1 MDGLAQCFLWIDE
14 SPTEQENDRIVRENA
29 ELQDHIQL
37 LHAAFGLLPVIIRH
51 ATHRDSS
58 ELAFLRLGIRLFNS
72 AGAAFKLVR
81 SGYYQSAL
89 AAIRDVVEIQFLLD
103 LFRRDQQELAD
114 WVSLSPADREKQF
127 KPVEVRRKLD
137 AFDGYTERLRGEAY
151 KLFCQYGAHPTP
163 EGFCIIS
170 PEGWT
175 QIGPFPS
182 EERVIACIQELA
194 KHFPYAC
201 LLFSGQFT
209 SDDAEVLTAKARFL
223 AVLEVWRKRYLVHV
237 NAA

>member
-103 LFRRDQQELAD
+103 LFRRDQQEPIGCHYRQQIVKSNSNRSRLD
-114 WVSLSPADREKQF
+114 VSWTPLMGIRNDFAGKPISFFVNMARTQRRRVSASSPQRVGLRLVRF
-127 KPVEVRRKLD
+127 RRRK
-137 AFDGYTERLRGEAY
+137 E
-151 KLFCQYGAHPTP
+151 
-163 EGFCIIS
+163 
-170 PEGWT
+170 
-175 QIGPFPS
+175 
-182 EERVIACIQELA
+182 
-194 KHFPYAC
+194 
-201 LLFSGQFT
+201 
-209 SDDAEVLTAKARFL
+209 
-223 AVLEVWRKRYLVHV
+223 
-237 NAA
+237 